1 MVSGDE
7 KESFVLEK
15 DQCWVVAENK
25 EIKAKEAYDSRY
37 IWSSFNSKHCWKSY
51 VLSEN
56 SCGSWSCSKQLQKK
70 AESLSCL
77 LVKHDTAMG
86 RDSPILAI
94 DWTWKRWLKTTR
106 HNKETLFY
114 ILVSQLN

>member
-1 MVSGDE
+1 MLLELCFEMVSGDE

-56 SCGSWSCSKQLQKK
+56 SCVTLQWDEILQSW
-70 AESLSCL
+70 
-77 LVKHDTAMG
+77 
-86 RDSPILAI
+86 R
-94 DWTWKRWLKTTR
+94 
-106 HNKETLFY
+106 
-114 ILVSQLN
+114 